1 MDASFFN
8 GSITIRAALKKSD
21 TPLDEPT
28 LAMITNAQA
37 TICSE
42 KLSVISLKTLNLTDP
57 GILCVV
63 MPTANSTTC
72 QALDGEWYCIVAIV
86 VQGPVQLPYSAIDNA
101 DRLAIGQALQ
111 VKQSVGASVKLE
123 KYSTP
128 KQKLALIMNTNS
140 TLQTADIIL

>member
-42 KLSVISLKTLNLTDP
+42 KLSVISLQTLKDP

-72 QALDGEWYCIVAIV
+72 QDSTGEWYFIVAIV

-101 DRLAIGQALQ
+101 DGLAIGQALQ
-111 VKQSVGASVKLE
+111 VKQSPGVSVKLE
-123 KYSTP
+123 KY
-128 KQKLALIMNTNS
+128 KALGKKLALIMNTNS